1 MPELPLK
8 SLNTPRLFANAIRRA
23 RRLAGR
29 TGRPESVDSCLTGG
43 ASNQIKRSREIE
55 SECDSKRKCVRGT
68 SDIINPDRIYKS
80 DTSFV
85 SSGNE
90 SQRLL
95 PQETTVTQQKNG
107 SKFFQEF
114 EAKIP
119 SPPHFHYFSQ
129 IKTPC
134 ESALEHFRPPTH
146 MSACDNLPTAPV
158 APSTSMQ
165 TYLLSSALFQGA
177 ILSPIMCRPS
187 TMLATLPP
195 STASP
200 FTQTP
205 LRGLLLAALACA
217 RVPACPP
224 WPSWPMAGLRSR
236 A

>member
-1 MPELPLK
+1 MAEPPLK

-29 TGRPESVDSCLTGG
+29 TGRPESVESCLTGG
-43 ASNQIKRSREIE
+43 ASNQVKRSREIE

-119 SPPHFHYFSQ
+119 NPPLFHYFPQ
-129 IKTPC
+129 INTPC
-134 ESALEHFRPPTH
+134 ESILTRFRPPTH
-146 MSACDNLPTAPV
+146 IAACDNLPIAPV
-158 APSTSMQ
+158 AQSTSMCITMQ
-165 TYLLSSALFQGA
+165 TNLLSPALFQGA
-177 ILSPIMCRPS
+177 IMAPIMCRPP

-195 STASP
+195 ITASP
-200 FTQTP
+200 STQTP
-205 LRGLLLAALACA
+205 LCGLLLAALAGA
-217 RVPACPP
+217 RLPVCPP
-224 WPSWPMAGLRSR
+224 WPMAVR
-236 A
+236 